1 MLLVVFEELCSE
13 HGHLDVLWNGELMSQ
28 PSRRQHAGC
37 PCVLQQIYM
46 YEVGFITQWIVPH
59 VLILSNQI
67 AGIYLLRYRTYHR
80 RHVVITSVKL
90 KQ

>member
-1 MLLVVFEELCSE
+1 MNRNILINLGYPGVIPHTTST
-13 HGHLDVLWNGELMSQ
+13 
-28 PSRRQHAGC
+28 P
-37 PCVLQQIYM
+37 
-46 YEVGFITQWIVPH
+46 WIVPH